1 MYIQTFKEY
10 CKVQEDTSYED
21 QIMAWMRT
29 KGGEV
34 VVVSA
39 LAKKFKVGD
48 SAMLTLLN
56 EMATSGKIRRAP
68 QRNNRVMA
76 FYVPTEGQLN
86 AERRMA
92 EEVRAIAP
100 LKVDKHRRELYAQ
113 LAAARLSIPS
123 IG

>member
-1 MYIQTFKEY
+1 MQA
-10 CKVQEDTSYED
+10 DTSYED

-39 LAKKFKVGD
+39 LAKRFKVGD

-56 EMATSGKIRRAP
+56 EMATTGKIRRAP
-68 QRNNRVMA
+68 QRNKRAMA
-76 FYVPTEGQLN
+76 FYVPTEAQLN

-92 EEVRAIAP
+92 EAAKVVAP
-100 LKVDKHRRELYAQ
+100 LRVDNQRRELYA
-113 LAAARLSIPS
+113 RLKAERDAIPS
-123 IG
+123 RMGV